1 VIPVLLADIGGTHT
15 RFAFAGSDGRPERI
29 KIIDN
34 DNFTGLET
42 AIAQYLEQTG
52 THPRA
57 AVLAVAAPI
66 DGGDEIAMT
75 NRAWHFRRSALAQ
88 RFGLAALRIVND
100 FEAIAWALPRL
111 TAADA
116 RPLGSLAAPAAGVKV
131 ALGPGTGLGVAALV
145 PVNRRFVVVPSEGGH
160 ASFGPQ
166 AEDEY
171 EVFRRLLHAHGSVS
185 AETILSGPGLVR
197 LVRAIDPQT
206 PYQAPEAV
214 VAAALDGEAS
224 AAAATALFIRHLG
237 RLAGGLALTFKAF
250 GGVYIAGGVASR
262 FGPLLDER
270 LFRAAF
276 EAHPPYEKILAGVAT
291 MLMSRTEPGL
301 LGCCAL
307 AEELAAS
314 GTLKAST
321 DPGN

>member
-1 VIPVLLADIGGTHT
+1 VIPILLADIGGTHT
-15 RFAFAGSDGRPERI
+15 RFAFAGSDGRPQCI

-34 DNFTGLET
+34 DNFTDLET
-42 AIAQYLEQTG
+42 PIAQYLEQSG
-52 THPRA
+52 TRPHA

-75 NRAWHFRRSALAQ
+75 NRAWHFRRSGLAQ

-111 TAADA
+111 TATDA

-131 ALGPGTGLGVAALV
+131 ALGPGTGLGVAALM

-166 AEDEY
+166 AEDEFD
-171 EVFRRLLHAHGSVS
+171 VFRRLLHAHGSVS

-206 PYQAPEAV
+206 SYAAPEAV
-214 VAAALDGEAS
+214 VAAALDGQAS
-224 AAAATALFIRHLG
+224 AAAATTLFVRLLG

-250 GGVYIAGGVASR
+250 GGIYIAGGVASR

-270 LFRAAF
+270 AFRIAF
-276 EAHPPYEKILAGVAT
+276 EAHPPYENILAGVAT

-307 AEELAAS
+307 AEELEAS
-314 GTLKAST
+314 GTLKAAT
-321 DPGN
+321 HPGN

>member
-1 VIPVLLADIGGTHT
+1 LRSILLADIGGTHT
-15 RFAFAGSDGRPERI
+15 RFAFAGRDGRPQDIE
-29 KIIDN
+29 IID
-34 DNFTGLET
+34 DNNYADLES
-42 AIAQYLEQTG
+42 AIAHYLERMG
-52 THPRA
+52 ARPRA

-66 DGGDEIAMT
+66 GSGDEIAMT
-75 NRAWHFRRSALAQ
+75 NRGWRFRRSALIE

-116 RPLGSLAAPAAGVKV
+116 HPLGSTAAPRAGVKV

-145 PVNRRFVVVPSEGGH
+145 PANGRLVVVPSEGGH
-160 ASFGPQ
+160 ALFGPQ
-166 AEDEY
+166 AEDEF
-171 EVFRRLLHAHGSVS
+171 EVFRRLLQRHGGV
-185 AETILSGPGLVR
+185 AVETVLSGPGLMR

-206 PYQAPEAV
+206 SYTAPEAV
-214 VAAALDGEAS
+214 VASALTGEAS
-224 AAAATALFIRHLG
+224 AAAATRLFVRLLG
-237 RLAGGLALTFKAF
+237 RFAGSLALTFKAF

-262 FGPLLDER
+262 FGVLLDPQ

-291 MLMSRTEPGL
+291 MLMSRSEPGL

-307 AEELAAS
+307 AEELEAAA
-314 GTLKAST
+314 L
-321 DPGN
+321 